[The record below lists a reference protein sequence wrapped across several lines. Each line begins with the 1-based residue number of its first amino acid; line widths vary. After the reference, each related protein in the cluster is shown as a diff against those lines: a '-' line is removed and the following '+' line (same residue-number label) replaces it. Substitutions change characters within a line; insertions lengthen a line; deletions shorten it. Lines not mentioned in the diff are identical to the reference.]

1 MMLSVMACATYNVV
15 IAATEPKSNIIISSR
30 VKALFTRLVDDTDTD
45 ILLQNLSPLN
55 NESEIDTLIQSF
67 SLNIEDHD
75 DNIVT
80 LVQSFS
86 SSKIADHPTLIPVNT
101 ASETFPSMSGA
112 AELEDTNSRND
123 SEDTDYD
130 SEETN
135 QKPIVTIFTL
145 KMLQKTIQSIFPD
158 NIELGPEYEMNGIDS
173 LGYKILNHLIYQYE
187 HVQEATAEQAIGL
200 SLAYCDVCCEKD
212 GMWFFLCF
220 MNSDVIRVWRILTNG
235 RDGVVL
241 LAHAV
246 NYIDQII
253 PEASACINDDD
264 DEGKFVIQ

>member
-1 MMLSVMACATYNVV
+1 MSPLFTMMLSVMACATYNVV

-86 SSKIADHPTLIPVNT
+86 SLKIADYPTLIPVNT

-123 SEDTDYD
+123 SEDIDYD
-130 SEETN
+130 SEEIN
-135 QKPIVTIFTL
+135 QKPIVTIFIL
-145 KMLQKTIQSIFPD
+145 NMLQKIIQSIFPD

-173 LGYKILNHLIYQYE
+173 LGYKFSIIPFISTNTFKILLLNKQ
-187 HVQEATAEQAIGL
+187 
-200 SLAYCDVCCEKD
+200 KD
-212 GMWFFLCF
+212 GMWFSLCF
-220 MNSDVIRVWRILTNG
+220 MN
-235 RDGVVL
+235 RDMITATKLSRKRLRALMTTTTKVSL
-241 LAHAV
+241 
-246 NYIDQII
+246 
-253 PEASACINDDD
+253 
-264 DEGKFVIQ
+264 

>member
-86 SSKIADHPTLIPVNT
+86 SSKIADHPTLMPVNT

-187 HVQEATAEQAIGL
+187 HVQEATPEQAIGL

-241 LAHAV
+241 LAYAV
-246 NYIDQII
+246 NYIDQTI